1 MRRMMKRGLAA
12 GAVALAVGLPV
23 GAWAGTVSAEDIPDS
38 SDTQTWTPPR
48 LQDCD
53 APDEIRAI
61 LESPEMLEHKAEHQA
76 ESAQLREERR
86 SAQDPTTREEYRA
99 AMATVREENRA
110 EVEALLADEPEALAW
125 LQEHW
130 AETGTQGG
138 GQRMGA
144 GMGGGQG
151 AGQGGMGM
159 GNRAQQGAGA
169 ES

>member
-12 GAVALAVGLPV
+12 GAVALAVGLPM

-53 APDEIRAI
+53 APDEIKAI
-61 LESPEMLEHKAEHQA
+61 LESEEMLKLKAEHQA
-76 ESAQLREERR
+76 EAAQLRAERQ
-86 SAQDPTTREEYRA
+86 SAQDPATREEHRA
-99 AMATVREENRA
+99 AMATIREENRN
-110 EVEALLADEPEALAW
+110 EVRTALADEKEALAW
-125 LQEHW
+125 LEEHW
-130 AETGTQGG
+130 AESGTQGG
-138 GQRMGA
+138 Q
-144 GMGGGQG
+144 GMGGGRGMG

-159 GNRAQQGAGA
+159 GYRAQQGAGA